1 MARGRLVLIVAA
13 LSLGGC
19 NLVTSKTPLFTRA
32 DTVETPVFRAG
43 LWASDDPTCRFD
55 ADKPKDEWPECA
67 GGKVIPAGQGVLQDE
82 DGGEILI
89 AAGDPLIA
97 QYRPP
102 KGDGPQRFV
111 YGALR
116 PTKTDAQGRVIGVEA
131 WLIACGPPPPET
143 KRSNLQNPPK
153 PRDFVTKHPLPGLKV
168 DDANCLATAAK
179 VVRNAATANL
189 AWQKPQATRWIRD
202 SGP

>member
-1 MARGRLVLIVAA
+1 MARGRLVLIIAA

-43 LWASDDPTCRFD
+43 LWASDDPTCTFD

-97 QYRPP
+97 QYHP
-102 KGDGPQRFV
+102 KSEKNEAGGYV

-116 PTKTDAQGRVIGVEA
+116 PTRTDAEGRVVGVET
-131 WLIACGPPPPET
+131 WLVECGPSPPPP
-143 KRSNLQNPPK
+143 NGQK
-153 PRDFVTKHPLPGLKV
+153 PAKPGAWLTRKLLPGLKA
-168 DDANCLATAAK
+168 DGDNCLARDPK
-179 VVRNAATANL
+179 VVRSAATANL

-202 SGP
+202 AAP